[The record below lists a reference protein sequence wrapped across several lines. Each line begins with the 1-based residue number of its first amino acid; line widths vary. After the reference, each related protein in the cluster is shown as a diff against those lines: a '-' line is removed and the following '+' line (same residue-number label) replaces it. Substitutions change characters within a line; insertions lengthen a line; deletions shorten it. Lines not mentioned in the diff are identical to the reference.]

1 MTIQSSFTGEQLTT
15 ALHVL
20 GVDFIMG
27 GNLGQGSLYKKPVS
41 LIAALAKSPE
51 ARLRLSLIPLFLE
64 HPEFS
69 EYVPSVSKKLGRIAQ
84 ITLQCY
90 YTAAV
95 FLQKQHHNQLDTLI
109 GSKPS
114 LPDYFT
120 SGLGLEINADF
131 DENLRSLGLR
141 HQELSNSQ
149 VNWFGTYQHALRVW
163 IKGLELQRG

>member
-1 MTIQSSFTGEQLTT
+1 MTIPSSFTGEQLTT

-27 GNLGQGSLYKKPVS
+27 EQLEKGTLYKKPVS

-69 EYVPSVSKKLGRIAQ
+69 DYVPSVSKKLESVTR
-84 ITLQCY
+84 ITLQYY

-95 FLQKQHHNQLDTLI
+95 WLQKQHRNQLDALI
-109 GSKPS
+109 GPKPS
-114 LPDYFT
+114 LPDYFS
-120 SGLGLEINADF
+120 SGLGLEITADF
-131 DENLRSLGLR
+131 EGNLRSLGLR

-149 VNWFGTYQHALRVW
+149 VNWFGTYQHAVRVW
-163 IKGLELQRG
+163 LKGLELQRG

>member
-1 MTIQSSFTGEQLTT
+1 MTSPSSFTGEQLTT
-15 ALHVL
+15 ALRVL

-27 GNLGQGSLYKKPVS
+27 ENLGQGSLYKKPVS

-69 EYVPSVSKKLGRIAQ
+69 EYVPSVSKKLGPITRA
-84 ITLQCY
+84 TLQCY

-95 FLQKQHHNQLDTLI
+95 LLQKQHQHQLDALI

-114 LPDYFT
+114 LPVFFS
-120 SGLGLEINADF
+120 SGLGLEITADF
-131 DENLRSLGLR
+131 EENLRSLGLR

-149 VNWFGTYQHALRVW
+149 VNWFGTYQHAFRVW
-163 IKGLELQRG
+163 LKGLELQGG

>member
-1 MTIQSSFTGEQLTT
+1 MTIQSSYTGDQLTT
-15 ALHVL
+15 ALHTL

-27 GNLGQGSLYKKPVS
+27 KKHGKRSLYKKPDS
-41 LIAALAKSPE
+41 LIAALANSPE

-69 EYVPSVSKKLGRIAQ
+69 IYVQAVSNRIEPATQ

-95 FLQKQHHNQLDTLI
+95 LLQKQNSSQLNALI

-114 LPDYFT
+114 LPNYF
-120 SGLGLEINADF
+120 SSRLGLELTEDCE
-131 DENLRSLGLR
+131 ENLRGLGLR
-141 HQELSNSQ
+141 HQELSKSQ
-149 VNWFGTYQHALRVW
+149 VNWLGTYQHAFQVW
-163 IKGLELQRG
+163 TKGLEFQRG

>member
-1 MTIQSSFTGEQLTT
+1 MTTPSSFTGEQLTT
-15 ALHVL
+15 ALNVL

-27 GNLGQGSLYKKPVS
+27 EQLEKGSLYKKPVS

-69 EYVPSVSKKLGRIAQ
+69 DYVPSVSKELGLITR

-95 FLQKQHHNQLDTLI
+95 L
-109 GSKPS
+109 
-114 LPDYFT
+114 LP
-120 SGLGLEINADF
+120 
-131 DENLRSLGLR
+131 
-141 HQELSNSQ
+141 
-149 VNWFGTYQHALRVW
+149 
-163 IKGLELQRG
+163 K

>member
-27 GNLGQGSLYKKPVS
+27 KNLGQGSLYKKPVS

-69 EYVPSVSKKLGRIAQ
+69 EYVPSVSKKLGPITR

-95 FLQKQHHNQLDTLI
+95 LLQKQHHNQLDALI

-114 LPDYFT
+114 LPDYF
-120 SGLGLEINADF
+120 SIGLGLEVTADF
-131 DENLRSLGLR
+131 EENLRSLGQR

-149 VNWFGTYQHALRVW
+149 VNWFGTYQHAVQVW
-163 IKGLELQRG
+163 LKGLELQRL